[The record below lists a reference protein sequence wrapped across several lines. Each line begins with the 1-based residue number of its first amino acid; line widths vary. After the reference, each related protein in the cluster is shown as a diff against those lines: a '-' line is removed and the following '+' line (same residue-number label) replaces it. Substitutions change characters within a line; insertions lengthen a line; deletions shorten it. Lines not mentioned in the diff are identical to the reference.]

1 MNLRNQIV
9 LSAAVFLAVFLLAS
23 LPLGSTIS
31 SPELPVLED
40 FSDNEMSNNPGWAT
54 IGQLEVRDG
63 LLQGTGTATAK
74 SMYAYGTWEFAFYPV
89 ENIIGNHERFWIVR
103 NSDDGYYVA
112 VGVNALGYRISLE
125 KTKGSIKKNEAI
137 ITQAPVLFH
146 ANKLARVRVTRDDN
160 GVFTLYVNG
169 HYYGRGE
176 DNSII
181 ISDAIS
187 FSGNNLR
194 IKKISASPDVVM
206 P

>member
-1 MNLRNQIV
+1 MTLRSQIV
-9 LSAAVFLAVFLLAS
+9 LSAVLFLATFWLAS

-40 FSDNEMSNNPGWAT
+40 FSDNEMNNNPGWVT
-54 IGQLEVRDG
+54 IGQLEARDG
-63 LLQGTGTATAK
+63 LLQGTGTATTK
-74 SMYAYGTWEFAFYPV
+74 SMHAYGTWEFAFYPL
-89 ENIIGNHERFWIVR
+89 ENMIGNHERFWIVR

-125 KTKGSIKKNEAI
+125 KAEGSIKKNNAI

-146 ANKLARVRVTRDDN
+146 ANKLAHVRVTRDN
-160 GVFTLYVNG
+160 TGVFTLYVNG
-169 HYYGRGE
+169 YYYGRGD
-176 DNSII
+176 DNSIT

-187 FSGNNLR
+187 LSGNNLR
-194 IKKISASPDVVM
+194 IKKISASPDVVV